1 MLYLRNDILV
11 HYGVKGMLWRKGKKG
26 KPVPT
31 GMAGVRGSAATTN
44 SNVNNARSKIQA
56 QREADQAKAA
66 AETKAPE
73 SAIAKHR
80 DAKKKEASKISDA
93 YREKIKKQF
102 AGVDPGRTVKPNHS
116 YDKITEKKKQTPQYN
131 DKVQQPDK
139 VNMERTL
146 KARLRQNT
154 GNAVKKTTETKAS
167 TSTKKSKSSGSSGSS
182 GERHNTVGDF
192 RTKSSGGSQSK
203 SPRGYEDYRKNKGRK

>member
-1 MLYLRNDILV
+1 MRNDILV

-26 KPVPT
+26 KLEPM
-31 GMAGVRGSAATTN
+31 GLARASATATN

-66 AETKAPE
+66 AETKSPE
-73 SAIAKHR
+73 SAAAKHR

-93 YREKIKKQF
+93 YKEKVKKQF

-139 VNMERTL
+139 VIMERTL

-154 GNAVKKTTETKAS
+154 GNAVKKTTETRTS
-167 TSTKKSKSSGSSGSS
+167 TSTKSSKSSKSSGSSGGSS
-182 GERHNTVGDF
+182 GERHNTVGGF
-192 RTKSSGGSQSK
+192 RTKSSGGSQNK
-203 SPRGYEDYRKNKGRK
+203 SPRGNEDYRKNKGRK

>member
-1 MLYLRNDILV
+1 MRNDILV

-26 KPVPT
+26 KPEPM
-31 GMAGVRGSAATTN
+31 GLARASATATN
-44 SNVNNARSKIQA
+44 SNINNARRKIQA

-66 AETKAPE
+66 AETKSPE
-73 SAIAKHR
+73 SAAAAKHR

-93 YREKIKKQF
+93 YKEKVKKQF

-139 VNMERTL
+139 VITERML
-146 KARLRQNT
+146 RARLRQNT
-154 GNAVKKTTETKAS
+154 GNAVKKTTETRTS